1 MTLSP
6 SGIHAVLYALF
17 DKSEEIDEQGM
28 AKQVEYCIQN
38 KCHGI
43 TVLGLATEVLKLT
56 FAERL
61 QIIDVVAQA
70 NAGRLPLSVTIAG
83 NSINEQL
90 MLAEHAKRAG
100 ADWLILQP
108 PMVGNYGANIYIEFY
123 RNVASQIDLPVAIQN
138 APQYLG
144 RALSATEI
152 TTLRELCPNIVAVK
166 CEDSVLGIKG
176 VINAAGDKLD
186 ILGGRGGM
194 EMTDCLRAGCNGFV
208 LAPDIAPVAARI
220 FDLWQSGD
228 EEAAETLY
236 TQASPAIAFTMQSLE
251 HLITYGKRM
260 MGRNAEIA
268 IFDRSPYLPVTE
280 FGEKVASHWASK
292 LHEM

>member
-1 MTLSP
+1 LTLSL

-17 DKSEEIDEQGM
+17 DKSEAIDEQGM
-28 AKQVEYCIQN
+28 AKQVEYCIKK

-61 QIIDVVAQA
+61 QLIDVVAQA

-83 NSINEQL
+83 NSIHEQL
-90 MLAEHAKRAG
+90 MLAERAQRAG

-108 PMVGNYGANIYIEFY
+108 PMVGNYGANVYIEFY

-152 TTLRELCPNIVAVK
+152 TILRELCPNIVAVK

-176 VINAAGDKLD
+176 VINAAGNKLD

-194 EMTDCLRAGCNGFV
+194 EMTDCLRAGCSGFV

-228 EEAAETLY
+228 REGAETIY
-236 TQASPAIAFTMQSLE
+236 TQASPAIAFVMQSLE
-251 HLITYGKRM
+251 HLITYGKRIV
-260 MGRNAEIA
+260 GQNAQID
-268 IFDRSPYLPVTE
+268 IFDRTPCLPTTE
-280 FGEKVASHWASK
+280 FGETVASQWASK